1 MINCFP
7 LIYEDE
13 LLYSI
18 VARYKRTCGIQ
29 GNQNLIRDLYNKKQ
43 GMMSVIFPIH
53 IDSLVEKLP
62 QGSKI
67 NPNKLLNENT
77 MYPFYTKFLAES
89 LSEEIKEG
97 MLIKDR
103 FNGVVKAGFIGSKVK
118 LNKYLKYCP
127 ICIENDMKM
136 LGESYWRR
144 EHQVIGVLFCKKHKI
159 KLKDSTVVT
168 GEINNKYI
176 CVDDIEIDKE
186 IDSNGVEYLDYN
198 LKYIKLVEELSNEAG
213 KRMEQSV
220 INRFYINELM
230 KRKLASQNGNIYM
243 KKLLLTFKEFYPQN
257 YLKLMQCD
265 FEVGDKNV
273 WIRRFFSN
281 NKNKSVVY
289 HLLLLQFLKRS
300 IKDLFSYAED
310 IQIDKKGKNHKP
322 IYDLEEKRKQWLEL
336 IKSNPN
342 KPRCELKKIGKG
354 LHTYIYKYDKEWYNS
369 VTPIYKRRKRVKEY
383 VNWAERDEVILK
395 KVKVAVSNI
404 LNKQGKPVK
413 ISALSIM
420 KESWLNKQINNKK
433 LIKTNEYIN
442 EAKET
447 DNDYWRRKILWAIKE
462 LQNEEIPLTLYKI
475 QIKSGFGNDSDGS
488 KRKLIMDM
496 LGNSFI

>member
-354 LHTYIYKYDKEWYNS
+354 LHTYI
-369 VTPIYKRRKRVKEY
+369 
-383 VNWAERDEVILK
+383 L
-395 KVKVAVSNI
+395 
-404 LNKQGKPVK
+404 
-413 ISALSIM
+413 
-420 KESWLNKQINNKK
+420 
-433 LIKTNEYIN
+433 
-442 EAKET
+442 
-447 DNDYWRRKILWAIKE
+447 
-462 LQNEEIPLTLYKI
+462 
-475 QIKSGFGNDSDGS
+475 
-488 KRKLIMDM
+488 
-496 LGNSFI
+496 